1 MYIPKT
7 RDSTLS
13 TTFELLGMASCSVSS
28 PFVTVVVHFWRDVVP
43 IGQSVNR
50 VAGEQDKS
58 VELV

>member
-1 MYIPKT
+1 
-7 RDSTLS
+7 
-13 TTFELLGMASCSVSS
+13 MASCSVSS